1 MQINHIDSLSL
12 SGHKFNG
19 LKGQGLLLLKNIQ
32 NIEPIVHGGGQ
43 EYGLRSGTI
52 NLPMAIS
59 MVRAIK
65 NAVDQTKELNLRLS
79 NYKNKLLSFLA
90 EYKMYLST
98 LLKMHHLIL

>member
-43 EYGLRSGTI
+43 NMGYEVVQLIYQWLS
-52 NLPMAIS
+52 LWL
-59 MVRAIK
+59 
-65 NAVDQTKELNLRLS
+65 EL
-79 NYKNKLLSFLA
+79 
-90 EYKMYLST
+90 
-98 LLKMHHLIL
+98 

>member
-1 MQINHIDSLSL
+1 
-12 SGHKFNG
+12 
-19 LKGQGLLLLKNIQ
+19 
-32 NIEPIVHGGGQ
+32 
-43 EYGLRSGTI
+43 
-52 NLPMAIS
+52 MAIS

-98 LLKMHHLIL
+98 LLKMHHPHYKYRISRC